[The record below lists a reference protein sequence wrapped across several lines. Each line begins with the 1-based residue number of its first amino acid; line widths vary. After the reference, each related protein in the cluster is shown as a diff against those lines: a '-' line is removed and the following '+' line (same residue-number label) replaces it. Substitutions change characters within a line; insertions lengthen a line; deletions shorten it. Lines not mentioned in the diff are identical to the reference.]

1 MNIHTQPEIYSCTY
15 IYFPPNELK
24 TRNDK
29 TLWAH
34 WCPKKWSTGMH
45 HQPAIDLATTSF
57 FQGFNQTE
65 MAIQPVSA
73 GGNQYLQNKKGG
85 IQKHFEAITTFIWL
99 IKPCK

>member
-1 MNIHTQPEIYSCTY
+1 MGVENLEMAY
-15 IYFPPNELK
+15 IDLFPPNELK

-57 FQGFNQTE
+57 FQGFSTFKT
-65 MAIQPVSA
+65 
-73 GGNQYLQNKKGG
+73 KKGG
-85 IQKHFEAITTFIWL
+85 FKNISRL
-99 IKPCK
+99 